1 MRLLNSSLI
10 FLTQMKDDMS
20 DQVHTIIG
28 QVKSVN
34 GSRLSIKLSDDFKSS
49 MPIINGIVY
58 RIGQIGSF
66 VRIPLGYAHL
76 YGIVT
81 QAGADAIPEK
91 LIGKDSFEDAQQGS
105 RWISVVLVGERV
117 RNRFERGVIQYPTPD
132 DEVHLVTIDDL
143 KIIYSEIDNESSLT
157 VGQISASESL
167 PAHIDL
173 NKFLSRHSAIV
184 GSTGSGKS
192 NTVSIILDA
201 IASNK
206 KFKSSRILLIDP
218 HGEYNETLKSHSKV
232 FKIGADTTNNECELK
247 IPFWAL
253 PFSELFSVFPGT
265 LKETASDSIRVNIQ
279 ERKITSA
286 KHLTKPPL
294 EHSLNADSPIPFSIN
309 ELWYD
314 LDDFEK
320 QVFNKVGTGANT
332 ELQMADRIELGD
344 PEKLVPSKH
353 HPPAAGGGNPN
364 INKQAMGILT
374 YLNGVRNRILDDR
387 YGFLFDLGDYQP
399 DIDGKVKKDLDSL
412 LSEWLNHE
420 SPITILD
427 LSGVPSEIMTSISGT
442 ILKIIYD
449 SLFWGQELNVGGR
462 SQPILLALEEA
473 HSYLKAGEDSI
484 SSRIVQTIAKEG
496 RKYGV
501 GLLLITQRPSELDET
516 VLSQLGSLIALRMTN
531 SKDRAHVG
539 SVMPDDLN
547 DLVSILPSLRTGE
560 GLVMGE
566 AVKIPSRVKFDK
578 TPYAPK
584 SSDPLVSESW
594 IKEKPDSKEYEE
606 LMYRWRNRKLK

>member
-1 MRLLNSSLI
+1 
-10 FLTQMKDDMS
+10 MS
-20 DQVHTIIG
+20 NQLHTIIG
-28 QVKSVN
+28 HVKSVN

-91 LIGKDSFEDAQQGS
+91 LINKESYDSSHQSS

-143 KIIYSEIDNESSLT
+143 KIIYSEIDSESSLT

-206 KFKSSRILLIDP
+206 QFKSSRILLIDP

-247 IPFWAL
+247 IPYWAL
-253 PFSELFSVFPGT
+253 PFDELFSVFPGN
-265 LKETASDSIRVNIQ
+265 LKENAFDHLRQ
-279 ERKITSA
+279 EVQKRKLESS
-286 KHLTKPPL
+286 KKLNKVPL
-294 EHSLNADSPIPFSIN
+294 ENSITADSPIPFSIKK
-309 ELWYD
+309 LWFD
-314 LDDFEK
+314 SDDFER
-320 QVFNKVGTGANT
+320 QVYNKVKNASGQFEF
-332 ELQMADRIELGD
+332 ELVDPVEEGD
-344 PEKLVPSKH
+344 PKLLKSNKYPL
-353 HPPAAGGGNPN
+353 PAAGGGDPFLNRH
-364 INKQAMGILT
+364 AFGILS
-374 YLNGVRNRILDDR
+374 YLNGIRNRLNDER
-387 YGFLFDLGDYQP
+387 FGFLFSPGEYSP
-399 DIDGKVKKDLDSL
+399 DIDGKSTNDLDIL
-412 LSEWLNHE
+412 LAEWLNHDR
-420 SPITILD
+420 PVTILD

-462 SQPILLALEEA
+462 NQPLLLALEEA
-473 HSYLKAGEDSI
+473 HSYLRAGEDSI

-531 SKDRAHVG
+531 SKDRGHVG

-566 AVKIPSRVKFDK
+566 AVRIPSRVKFDK

-594 IKEKPDSKEYEE
+594 VKEKPDSKEYEE
-606 LMYRWRNRKLK
+606 LMLRWRNRKLK